1 MRLDNANRSFLAM
14 LAVTLPFGAFVIC
27 GALGNV
33 LVPLILKRASLD
45 GPASLPPLSV
55 LSFVVLVALG
65 LGLAGRSLA
74 RQAVASRRLT
84 RRVRALARTAP
95 EKLVQAARQAGLGNR
110 VDLVDR
116 PEAFSFVYGMLAPR
130 VTVSRGL
137 LESVHAAELRAV
149 LEHERYHVS
158 NLDPLKIA
166 LARALTTGFF
176 LLPALGC
183 LRARYVA
190 GRELAADER
199 AIALCGRRPLAGAL
213 LKAVR
218 GPEWSELDVVAA
230 IGGSELLEARVT
242 QLETGSQ
249 PRPAA
254 LSIT

>member
-1 MRLDNANRSFLAM
+1 MDEAGNANRSFLAI

-27 GALGNV
+27 GALANV

-116 PEAFSFVYGMLAPR
+116 PEAFCSCTEASAPR

-137 LESVHAAELRAV
+137 LESVHAAELRAASFSTSATTYPTSTRSRSRCFS
-149 LEHERYHVS
+149 LHDG
-158 NLDPLKIA
+158 LL
-166 LARALTTGFF
+166 LAAGTW
-176 LLPALGC
+176 LPAS
-183 LRARYVA
+183 AM
-190 GRELAADER
+190 
-199 AIALCGRRPLAGAL
+199 
-213 LKAVR
+213 
-218 GPEWSELDVVAA
+218 S
-230 IGGSELLEARVT
+230 
-242 QLETGSQ
+242 
-249 PRPAA
+249 PAA
-254 LSIT
+254 S